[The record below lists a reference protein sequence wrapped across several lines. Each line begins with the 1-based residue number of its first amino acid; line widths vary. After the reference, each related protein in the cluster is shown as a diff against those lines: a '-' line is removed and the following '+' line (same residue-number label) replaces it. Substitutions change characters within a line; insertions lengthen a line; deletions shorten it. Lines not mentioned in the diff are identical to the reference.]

1 MSQAVGNKSRHGW
14 NIVPELVDIP
24 ARMMANSVR
33 LAAEALVL
41 GPGSLHTKATLDDV
55 LVRASVG
62 LMDV

>member
-1 MSQAVGNKSRHGW
+1 
-14 NIVPELVDIP
+14 VPELVDIP